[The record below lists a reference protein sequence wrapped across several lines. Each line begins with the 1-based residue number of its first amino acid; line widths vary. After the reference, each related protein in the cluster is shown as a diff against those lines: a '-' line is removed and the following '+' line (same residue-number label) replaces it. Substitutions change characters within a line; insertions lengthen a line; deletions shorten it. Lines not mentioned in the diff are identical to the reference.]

1 MQYITNLINNN
12 QFKVLIIVIVLDTI
26 LGILRAIRQRK
37 INSTIGIDGIIRKVA
52 MIFSIFFLSLI
63 DNIVEIDLISF
74 IPSNVKEVLHL
85 SKIGAS
91 SLFSILFVV
100 FEILSVLKNMVLCKL
115 PIPKK
120 LQAIFEKLMKD
131 LTEEIKENK

>member
-1 MQYITNLINNN
+1 MQYITNLINND

-26 LGILRAIRQRK
+26 LGILRAIRQKK

-131 LTEEIKENK
+131 LTDEIKENK

>member
-1 MQYITNLINNN
+1 MALKNNGYDARFASLNEDGSVNVENL
-12 QFKVLIIVIVLDTI
+12 
-26 LGILRAIRQRK
+26 
-37 INSTIGIDGIIRKVA
+37 
-52 MIFSIFFLSLI
+52 LSLI